1 MAGLPHPCG
10 STQPLHP
17 LGVQPEE
24 QLIAE
29 RQVAMVEVLLKTR
42 DALDLSCDRIERLDL
57 LCQEIRRA
65 WRRRCAPSGTLTQH
79 PYEAPSSWGGSPESA
94 RDLLPI

>member
-17 LGVQPEE
+17 LGVQPEV
-24 QLIAE
+24 QLIAD
-29 RQVAMVEVLLKTR
+29 RHVAMVVKVLLKAR
-42 DALDLSCDRIERLDL
+42 DALDLSCENIERLD

-65 WRRRCAPSGTLTQH
+65 WRRRCEPSLSK
-79 PYEAPSSWGGSPESA
+79 EAYPH
-94 RDLLPI
+94 